1 MEAIGT
7 ICKVMLQVTN
17 GEGKLSTV
25 ESRFNEPLYITKF
38 QVYWQ
43 MILLAQV

>member
-1 MEAIGT
+1 MEAIRA
-7 ICKVMLQVTN
+7 ICKVMLQTTN

-38 QVYWQ
+38 QVKQ
-43 MILLAQV
+43 KIFLAQL